1 MPWGLFPVKNEIPL
15 VTVTKDGSLFLEG
28 TVVTGCLQT
37 FWKTRRPADYSGGLP
52 QLSCPVKPLLSSLA
66 LLEVRKVGMWSS
78 YFMAPLLSCDPCLSQ
93 CWLLE
98 KTPRRGP
105 RGLVGNLP
113 RVACDSYKSV
123 IAFLSKLVQS

>member
-1 MPWGLFPVKNEIPL
+1 MKNEIPL

-78 YFMAPLLSCDPCLSQ
+78 YFMAHCSVVLPISLSVGSWRRPLDEAQRIGGESSQ
-93 CWLLE
+93 GSL
-98 KTPRRGP
+98 
-105 RGLVGNLP
+105 
-113 RVACDSYKSV
+113 
-123 IAFLSKLVQS
+123 